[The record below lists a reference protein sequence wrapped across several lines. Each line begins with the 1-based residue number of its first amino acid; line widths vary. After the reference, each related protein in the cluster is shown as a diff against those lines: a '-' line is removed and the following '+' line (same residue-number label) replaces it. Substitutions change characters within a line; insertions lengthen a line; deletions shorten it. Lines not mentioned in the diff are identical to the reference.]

1 MRKDG
6 RGLLSAE
13 SRSKNNESC
22 GETLV
27 TSGSEFRFGRWG
39 RSDIRPGKNLD
50 APKTG
55 MVLFRESHDNV
66 VHGCKRVN
74 AIARAYE
81 GLRVTIIHGSCIAGF
96 NKQS

>member
-1 MRKDG
+1 MKKDG

-27 TSGSEFRFGRWG
+27 TSGSEFQLGRWG
-39 RSDIRPGKNLD
+39 RSDIRPGKILD

-55 MVLFRESHDNV
+55 MVSFKSRMTME
-66 VHGCKRVN
+66 HGMW
-74 AIARAYE
+74 
-81 GLRVTIIHGSCIAGF
+81 LRSA
-96 NKQS
+96 KPDK